1 MCDVRS
7 SIGGAVTWIVATAMC
22 VAAPLRAG
30 AQEWQENMAAFRQ
43 ICLDA
48 RTAIMELDAERVK
61 ACRDAFR
68 SFQDKWDIDIFRLR
82 PAPGQK
88 ELSLRGHIV
97 YDAVGLDSLLK
108 YNIDLSSVDVDPHS
122 MHRGGGTPSRTIY
135 VEYKVV
141 PAGGQLSY
149 SYKGEGKMGL
159 FVMAEYETV
168 IKLTVVSD
176 GIEREVLP
184 TTIKGLQECCWEV
197 DSGNSGTTFT
207 IFNPSDEPLACT
219 IVSN

>member
-1 MCDVRS
+1 
-7 SIGGAVTWIVATAMC
+7 
-22 VAAPLRAG
+22 
-30 AQEWQENMAAFRQ
+30 
-43 ICLDA
+43 
-48 RTAIMELDAERVK
+48 
-61 ACRDAFR
+61 
-68 SFQDKWDIDIFRLR
+68 
-82 PAPGQK
+82 
-88 ELSLRGHIV
+88 
-97 YDAVGLDSLLK
+97 
-108 YNIDLSSVDVDPHS
+108 

-149 SYKGEGKMGL
+149 SYKGDGKMGL

-176 GIEREVLP
+176 GIEREVQP